1 MDHFAKSQNL
11 LLNDLFCIGK
21 VYTLHLQHK
30 TKVMLI
36 QTMAMYKG
44 LKLIENL
51 KWGVKD
57 REMCW
62 HGAYPNRGHHGRYL
76 KIRLTHFIKQK

>member
-1 MDHFAKSQNL
+1 
-11 LLNDLFCIGK
+11 
-21 VYTLHLQHK
+21 
-30 TKVMLI
+30 MLI